1 MAKVNGKAIIVTGG
15 GSGVGRAAA
24 LLLTADGARVM
35 VADTNEAG
43 GRETVK
49 LCEQAGGAAH
59 FIRTDIAS
67 EAEVQKMVE
76 ATVAAFGRLDGAFN
90 NAAIPQISKL
100 IHEMPLDEWQRALDV
115 NLTGTFLCIKH
126 EVKAMLATG
135 GGAIVNTA
143 SAAGATAFPMAAE
156 YVSSKHA
163 VVGLTKAAAVDYGKL
178 GIRVNA
184 ILPGAIRTPMLTG
197 KFAEDPNLEP
207 YLNSVHPIGR
217 FSEPEE
223 IAAAAV
229 WLLSDDASFVHGSSL
244 SVDGGY
250 IAM

>member
-1 MAKVNGKAIIVTGG
+1 MAKVNDKAIIVTGG

-49 LCEQAGGAAH
+49 LCERAGGVAR

-100 IHEMPLDEWQRALDV
+100 IHEMPLAEWQCALDV

-126 EVKAMLATG
+126 EVQAMLATG
-135 GGAIVNTA
+135 GGSIVNTA

-184 ILPGAIRTPMLTG
+184 ILPGA
-197 KFAEDPNLEP
+197 FAEDPNLEP

>member
-43 GRETVK
+43 GRETVT
-49 LCEQAGGAAH
+49 LCEQAGGVAH

-100 IHEMPLDEWQRALDV
+100 IHEMPLGDWQRALDV

-135 GGAIVNTA
+135 GGSIVNTA

-197 KFAEDPNLEP
+197 KFAEDPNLES